1 MADRGVLQYWDD
13 LKTPVVLG
21 DLQDIDLTG
30 VAEGEVMTRTDEA
43 TFGFAPVP
51 APDPG
56 TPYVAAYP
64 DDGTFS
70 DGATFDFTAS
80 ITVAPKSTQLVT
92 ITAHV
97 TSMSA
102 DYPWNLTAYDL
113 TTDPSSLDPVGN
125 NGFGDGAWA
134 QCELWAVNTTTGS
147 VSHDIAA
154 RVAAAAS
161 AGTFTADVEVTI
173 RTAYFY

>member
-64 DDGTFS
+64 DSGTFS
-70 DGATFDFTAS
+70 DTTGYYYTAA
-80 ITVAPKSTQLVT
+80 ITVAPKSAQLV
-92 ITAHV
+92 IVTAHV

-102 DYPWNLTAYDL
+102 EFPWNLTAFDA
-113 TTDPSSLDPVGN
+113 TTNPSGTDPAGGN
-125 NGFGDGAWA
+125 GYGDGARA
-134 QCELWAVNTTTGS
+134 ECSLWAVNTTTGV
-147 VSHDIAA
+147 VSHDITVDVFTAP
-154 RVAAAAS
+154 S
-161 AGTFTADVEVTI
+161 AGTFTADVDVTI